1 MRIRPPATRAPAR
14 CDLHVHSRF
23 STDSGNYALRRA
35 RLGESFTDP
44 ERVYRVAR
52 ARGMGLVTIS
62 DHNTVEGALRIAHL
76 DGTFLSVEVTTC
88 FPEDSTPLH
97 VLVWNLTEDD
107 HRELQPYRPSV
118 YELVAFLRERGLVHA
133 LAHPLYRMGPPLTPW
148 HVERMMLLFPI
159 WEGRNGARPEE
170 SNLVACRL
178 AGVVTRAYL
187 AKLAER
193 HELEPTHCGS
203 IALTGGSD
211 DHGAIDIADTWTEA
225 TGATPEAFLA
235 AVASGGAQPGGAHG
249 SAVKLA
255 HAMAALGANAYRG
268 SAASVSALVE
278 AQLGALFDTDAE
290 DAAARHAEI
299 RASSRGLVRLLGS
312 RAREGGVGVDAIAS
326 LGTRFASLAFAGL
339 LELPYLGSAHHHCR
353 ARADVR
359 AVEKE
364 FFGIR
369 EEPEDPS
376 AIVFTD
382 TYAETNGVAGTMRRL
397 AGAGA
402 SGRLP
407 VTIVTAGSGLVDDA
421 PGLAALPADWSM
433 PLPAY
438 EAIELRFPLITDVLE
453 RLEADGPDLVHVA
466 TPGPIGL
473 TGLLAAKLLGIPV
486 LGSYHTELGPYALQL
501 TRDPVVAELT
511 GLYVDWFYRQCDLV
525 LAPTHGIVSSLAGRR
540 LGRRILVW
548 GRGVDTSDFG
558 PTRRDEAG
566 RRRLLDGG
574 DTILLSVGRVS
585 DEKRLDVL
593 LEAFRLLRVWAPG
606 CRLLVVG
613 DGPAR
618 TRLEK
623 GAPDGVAFLGE
634 LRGEALARLYA
645 SADVFC
651 FPSTTDTF
659 GQVILEAGAS
669 GLPTIAVR
677 AGGAVELVRHEETG
691 LLVPPDDPAA
701 FARALR
707 RLVEDSRLRLDLGE
721 GALAAARRRTWDRSF
736 AELRDAYRIAVH
748 GSPSDAPARIA
759 A

>member
-1 MRIRPPATRAPAR
+1 VKLRPLLARTPTR

-35 RLGESFTDP
+35 RLGESFTEP

-52 ARGMGLVTIS
+52 ARGMDLVTIS

-97 VLVWNLTEDD
+97 VLVWNLSEQD
-107 HRELQPYRPSV
+107 HGDLQPYRPSV
-118 YELVAFLRERGLVHA
+118 YELVTFLRERGLVHA
-133 LAHPLYRMGPPLTPW
+133 LAHPLYRMGPPLTSW
-148 HVERMMLLFPI
+148 HVERMMLLFSI

-170 SNLVACRL
+170 SNVVACRL
-178 AGVVTRAYL
+178 AAVATRAYL
-187 AKLAER
+187 DKLAGR
-193 HELEPTHCGS
+193 HEIEPTHSGP

-211 DHGAIDIADTWTEA
+211 DHGAIDIAATWTEA
-225 TGATPEAFLA
+225 TGETPEAFLA
-235 AVASGGAQPGGAHG
+235 AVATGGAKPDGAHG

-255 HAMAALGANAYRG
+255 HAMAALGANAYRE
-268 SAASVSALVE
+268 SAASLSPFVD
-278 AQLGALFDTDAE
+278 AQLRALFDTDA
-290 DAAARHAEI
+290 DVAATRHAEI
-299 RASSRGLVRLLGS
+299 QASSRALVRLLGS
-312 RAREGGVGVDAIAS
+312 RAREGGIGVDGLSSI
-326 LGTRFASLAFAGL
+326 GTRLASLAFAGG

-364 FFGIR
+364 FFGIC

-376 AIVFTD
+376 AVVFTD

-397 AGAGA
+397 TGAGA

-407 VTIVTAGSGLVDDA
+407 VTVITAGSGVIEDA
-421 PGLAALPADWSM
+421 PGIAALPADWSM

-438 EAIELRFPLITDVLE
+438 ESIELRFPLITDVLE

-473 TGLLAAKLLGIPV
+473 TGLIAAKLLGIPAI
-486 LGSYHTELGPYALQL
+486 GSYHTELGPYALSL
-501 TRDPVVAELT
+501 TRDPVIAELT

-525 LAPTHGIVSSLAGRR
+525 LAPTHGVMAALAARGV
-540 LGRRILVW
+540 GRRILVW
-548 GRGVDTSDFG
+548 GRGVDTAEFG
-558 PTRRDEAG
+558 PNRRDEDM
-566 RRRLLDGG
+566 RRSLLDGG
-574 DTILLSVGRVS
+574 DTLLLSVGRVS

-593 LEAFRLLRVWAPG
+593 LDAFRILRATAPG
-606 CRLLVVG
+606 TRLLVVG

-618 TRLEK
+618 ARLEE
-623 GAPDGVAFLGE
+623 GTPEFVTFLGE

-645 SADVFC
+645 SADIFC

-659 GQVILEAGAS
+659 GQVILEAGVS
-669 GLPTIAVR
+669 GLPTVAVR
-677 AGGAVELVRHEETG
+677 AGGAAELVRDGETG
-691 LLVPPDDPAA
+691 LLVPPDDAAA
-701 FARALR
+701 FAEALA
-707 RLVEDSRLRLDLGE
+707 RLITDPYVRLDLGE
-721 GALAAARRRTWDRSF
+721 GALACARRRSWDRSF

-748 GSPSDAPARIA
+748 GTPLDAPARIA